1 MRIARTALRT
11 ALIVAVFAILWP
23 QLVALPFL
31 RQNPFILESSILIS
45 RNMLAIQALCALAAG
60 AAVIVL
66 ARANRPWRKLGLAV
80 AACVVFS
87 RVDIYELIFHPLQ
100 RPAFITASEVKL
112 DGREKL
118 LTINLKGHIRA
129 YPVRSLS
136 YHHIVNDV
144 LEGVAVAATY

>member
-1 MRIARTALRT
+1 MARTALRT

-31 RQNPFILESSILIS
+31 RQNPLILESSILIS
-45 RNMLAIQALCALAAG
+45 RNMLAIESLCALV
-60 AAVIVL
+60 AAVAVIIL

-80 AACVVFS
+80 VACVVLS

-112 DGREKL
+112 DGRERL